1 MQLATLVFLVR
12 DDNVILAAK
21 KDKVGKGRLNGY
33 GGKVEGGESLRECL
47 VRELAGESKG
57 VIVRQDDLLPRARI
71 KFFNQEN
78 NPDIPDM
85 DVMVYVTERFTG
97 KAKESIEMG
106 KAEEYPFDAIP
117 FDQMLP
123 ADYLFVPNILRGE
136 CLVGEVYYAPKFV
149 GVERF
154 EFRRVETIDESPL
167 VS

>member
-12 DDNVILAAK
+12 DGNVILAVK

-33 GGKVEGGESLRECL
+33 GGKVEGDETLRECL

-57 VIVRQDDLLPRARI
+57 FIVKEDDLLPRARI

-78 NPDIPDM
+78 DPDIPDM
-85 DVMVYVTERFTG
+85 DVIIYVAERFTG
-97 KAKESIEMG
+97 KAEESLEMG
-106 KAEEYPFDAIP
+106 KAEAYPFDAIP
-117 FDQMLP
+117 FDRMLP
-123 ADYLFVPNILRGE
+123 ADHLFVPNILRGE
-136 CLVGEVYYAPKFV
+136 CLVGEVYFAPKFA

-154 EFRRVETIDESPL
+154 EFRRVDIIDESPL

>member
-12 DDNVILAAK
+12 DGRVILAAK

-33 GGKVEGGESLRECL
+33 GGKVEGDESLRECL
-47 VRELAGESKG
+47 VRELANESKG
-57 VIVRQDDLLPRARI
+57 VIVREDDLLPRARI

-85 DVMVYVTERFTG
+85 DVMMYVAERFTG
-97 KAKESIEMG
+97 KAEESVEMG

-123 ADYLFVPNILRGE
+123 ADHLFVPNILRGE
-136 CLVGEVYYAPKFV
+136 CLVGEVHFEKGFT
-149 GVERF
+149 GVDHF